1 MGSEDKAMTEYATED
16 STTRNR
22 HAGSLFR
29 PLYKMASALEEPNE
43 YQRRLVSLPGA
54 TLSSVVTHRV
64 ASSPDVWGGQG
75 TITTSQ
81 YAPNVSNATVTVATS
96 FAHLIATEYL
106 DSRNIAISKFG
117 LGVRNVL
124 WTTEPIEVPEN
135 APAHAQARSV
145 LLSDEVLTFCSRE
158 QIFNHF
164 HRALRLAQ
172 QSFLDLKNIEVE
184 IENDP
189 ESEGEWLVI
198 VVQIHG
204 EIGKVLDMYDAYTRK
219 FVRVVPWPALDKI
232 RLIYDFV

>member
-1 MGSEDKAMTEYATED
+1 MTEYATEET
-16 STTRNR
+16 TTRNR

-29 PLYKMASALEEPNE
+29 PLYMMASASEEPNE

-75 TITTSQ
+75 TITTTH
-81 YAPNVSNATVTVATS
+81 YATDVSSATVTAATC
-96 FAHLIATEYL
+96 FAHLSATEYL
-106 DSRNIAISKFG
+106 DSRNIAISNFG

-124 WTTEPIEVPEN
+124 WTNEPIEVPQN

-145 LLSDEVLTFCSRE
+145 LLSDEVLTFCSRG

-164 HRALRLAQ
+164 QRALRLAQ

-189 ESEGEWLVI
+189 ESDDEWLVI
-198 VVQIHG
+198 VVQVHG
-204 EIGKVLDMYDAYTRK
+204 EIGKVLEMYDTYTK
-219 FVRVVPWPALDKI
+219 GLVQAVPWPARDKI

>member
-1 MGSEDKAMTEYATED
+1 MTEYATEET
-16 STTRNR
+16 TTRNR

-29 PLYKMASALEEPNE
+29 PLYMMASASEEPNE
-43 YQRRLVSLPGA
+43 YQRRLVSLPGV

-75 TITTSQ
+75 TITTTH
-81 YAPNVSNATVTVATS
+81 YATDVSSATVTAATC
-96 FAHLIATEYL
+96 FAHLSATEYL
-106 DSRNIAISKFG
+106 DSRNIAISNFG

-124 WTTEPIEVPEN
+124 WTNEPIEVPQN

-145 LLSDEVLTFCSRE
+145 LLSDEVLTFCSRG

-164 HRALRLAQ
+164 QRALRLAQ

-189 ESEGEWLVI
+189 ESDDEWLVI
-198 VVQIHG
+198 VVQVHG
-204 EIGKVLDMYDAYTRK
+204 EIGKVLEMYDTYTK
-219 FVRVVPWPALDKI
+219 GLVQAVPWPARDKI